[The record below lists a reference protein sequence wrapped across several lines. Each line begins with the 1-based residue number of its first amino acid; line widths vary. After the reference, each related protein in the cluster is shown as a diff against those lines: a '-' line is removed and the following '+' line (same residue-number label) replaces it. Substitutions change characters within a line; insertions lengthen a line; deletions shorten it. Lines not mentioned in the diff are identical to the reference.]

1 LFIKSFLYVGDPR
14 EMVKNENYEVN
25 TEKVL
30 IGVADDDGSC
40 GTNAITGKT
49 CNYRLLG
56 SF

>member
-1 LFIKSFLYVGDPR
+1 
-14 EMVKNENYEVN
+14 MVKNENYEVN